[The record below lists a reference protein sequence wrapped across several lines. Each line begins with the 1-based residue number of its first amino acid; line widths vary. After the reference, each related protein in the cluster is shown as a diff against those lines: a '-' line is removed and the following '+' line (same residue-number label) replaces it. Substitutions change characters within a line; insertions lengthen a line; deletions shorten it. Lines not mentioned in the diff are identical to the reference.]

1 MKRRDI
7 KTVVREAYGDIAREQ
22 RSGCGPA
29 ASCCGGVDVAQ
40 KMSTQVGYSKEE
52 LQQVPE
58 GADLGL
64 GCGNPIALA
73 SLREGE
79 TVLDLGSGAGLDVF
93 LAAGKVGKSG
103 RVVGVDMTPAM
114 IERARENAK
123 RGGYENV
130 EFRLGDI
137 EDLPVPDSTVDVVI
151 SNCVINLSPDKPRV
165 FRETY
170 RVLKPGGRLIISD
183 IVLLSELPDPIKRSV
198 ESYIGCV
205 AGAMLRDEYVG
216 AVRAAGFQDIQIVQE
231 AAFPLESLANDPTA
245 RAIIEDS
252 NLSPEERREIAG
264 SVVSLGISAV
274 KPIPESSPGDRDA
287 LPAFKQRL

>member
-29 ASCCGGVDVAQ
+29 TSCCGGVDAAQ
-40 KMSTQVGYSKEE
+40 KMSTQVGYSNEE

-252 NLSPEERREIAG
+252 NLPPEERREIAG
-264 SVVSLGISAV
+264 SVVSLGICAV

-287 LPAFKQRL
+287 LPVFKRRL

>member
-1 MKRRDI
+1 MKQKDI

-29 ASCCGGVDVAQ
+29 TSCCGGVDVAQ
-40 KMSTQVGYSKEE
+40 KMSVQVGYSEEE
-52 LQQVPE
+52 LRQVPE

-64 GCGNPIALA
+64 GCGNPLALA
-73 SLREGE
+73 SLWEGE

-103 RVVGVDMTPAM
+103 KVIGVDMTPAM
-114 IERARENAK
+114 IERAKENAK

-137 EDLPVPDSTVDVVI
+137 ENLPVPDGTVDVVI
-151 SNCVINLSPDKPRV
+151 SNCVINLSPDKSRV

-183 IVLLSELPDPIKRSV
+183 IVLLNELPDPIKHSV

-205 AGAMLRDEYVG
+205 AGAMLRDEYVA
-216 AVRAAGFQDIQIVQE
+216 AVRAAGFHDIQIVQE
-231 AAFPLESLANDPTA
+231 TSFPRESLVNDPTA
-245 RAIIEDS
+245 RAIIDDS
-252 NLSPEERREIAG
+252 SLPPEERDDIAS

-274 KPIPESSPGDRDA
+274 KPMPESSLGGRDT